1 MWKKILLISCT
12 LLLTGCGQIATQ
24 PIPVQTVSAV
34 CGITPLMK
42 IPGVVTTGSTIKIKK
57 DGNRKVAEVKVKKG
71 DLVKKGDVLF
81 VYDAEQAKNNLDKAE
96 LEYENL
102 KNTITS
108 KQQELVQMELDRQ
121 KAGEREQAEYVLKI
135 NETDVDLREAE
146 YNLNLKEKEIL
157 RLKDSTE
164 NLEVFSPFEGKV
176 ESIANTDD
184 LMDDIYGSDDEDDD
198 SDSGDDGNETFIK
211 LVESDRYRIKGTIDD
226 SNINTIS
233 VGTDLIIYSRMTG
246 DTWLGTVSDVKYKNS
261 KSKSEDLDDDSSSS
275 SSKNPFYVE
284 LGDLTGL
291 MLGQHVYMTLNEEQP
306 IILPPEY
313 ISDPINPYV
322 WISVNN
328 LLAKQPV
335 VISDSDDGSYIVEE
349 GLEPDD
355 LIALPSAKNEEGM
368 PVVEV
373 LESNDTG
380 NSSGN
385 TDDGDYISDNDD
397 YEDDAEYDD
406 TEYFDDG
413 DLDFEAY
420 DDEDVMDFDD
430 EDFSSDFEDEYSDDE
445 EYG

>member
-1 MWKKILLISCT
+1 
-12 LLLTGCGQIATQ
+12 
-24 PIPVQTVSAV
+24 
-34 CGITPLMK
+34 
-42 IPGVVTTGSTIKIKK
+42 
-57 DGNRKVAEVKVKKG
+57 
-71 DLVKKGDVLF
+71 
-81 VYDAEQAKNNLDKAE
+81 
-96 LEYENL
+96 
-102 KNTITS
+102 
-108 KQQELVQMELDRQ
+108 
-121 KAGEREQAEYVLKI
+121 
-135 NETDVDLREAE
+135 
-146 YNLNLKEKEIL
+146 
-157 RLKDSTE
+157 
-164 NLEVFSPFEGKV
+164 
-176 ESIANTDD
+176 
-184 LMDDIYGSDDEDDD
+184 MDDIYGSDDEDDD

-233 VGTDLIIYSRMTG
+233 VGTDLIIYSRMTD